1 MPSGARITK
10 VSLSD
15 LKSRDRESKTDW
27 AEVDALT
34 DEDIE
39 RAVADDPDA
48 APILDE
54 AWFKSAKLTTPA
66 KKLISLR
73 LDADVVDYF
82 KGGGSRYQS
91 RMNAVLRAFME
102 HSRKTG

>member
-1 MPSGARITK
+1 MPNDARITK

-15 LKSRDRESKTDW
+15 LKARDRESKTDW

-39 RAVADDPDA
+39 RAVANDPDA

-54 AWFKSAKLTTPA
+54 AWFKSAKLTTLA

-73 LDADVVDYF
+73 LDADEIDQSND
-82 KGGGSRYQS
+82 GG
-91 RMNAVLRAFME
+91 
-102 HSRKTG
+102 KTG

>member
-1 MPSGARITK
+1 MPSDARITK
-10 VSLSD
+10 VSLND

-27 AEVDALT
+27 AEFDALT

-39 RAVADDPDA
+39 RAVANDPDA

-73 LDADVVDYF
+73 FDTDVIDEF
-82 KGGGSRYQS
+82 KDGG
-91 RMNAVLRAFME
+91 
-102 HSRKTG
+102 KTG

>member
-1 MPSGARITK
+1 MPSDARITK

-39 RAVADDPDA
+39 RAVANDPDA
-48 APILDE
+48 PPILDE

-73 LDADVVDYF
+73 LDADEIDQS
-82 KGGGSRYQS
+82 KDGG
-91 RMNAVLRAFME
+91 
-102 HSRKTG
+102 KTG